1 MTELGGHG
9 LRWEGLSERLSIFAI
24 HRALYRALGGRLVGR
39 NVLILTTKGRRT
51 GGRRSTP
58 LFFVRADGDYVVIA
72 SNGGEDRFPGW
83 WHNIRANPDVE
94 IEVGRARIAC
104 RAERVS
110 GAEVPSLL
118 AKLDRV
124 YSGYARYAA
133 RTTRELTLFRLKP
146 LRGPRS

>member
-1 MTELGGHG
+1 MTRLGDRS
-9 LRWEGLSERLSIFAI
+9 LRWEALSERLNVFAI
-24 HRALYRALGGRLVGR
+24 HRTLYRALGGRLVGR
-39 NVLILTTKGRRT
+39 NVLILTTTGRKTGRRR
-51 GGRRSTP
+51 GTP
-58 LFFVRADGDYVVIA
+58 VFFVRAGGDYVVIA

-83 WHNIRANPDVE
+83 WHNIRANPDIE
-94 IEVGRARIAC
+94 IEVGRSRIAC

-146 LRGPRS
+146 LRGTRS